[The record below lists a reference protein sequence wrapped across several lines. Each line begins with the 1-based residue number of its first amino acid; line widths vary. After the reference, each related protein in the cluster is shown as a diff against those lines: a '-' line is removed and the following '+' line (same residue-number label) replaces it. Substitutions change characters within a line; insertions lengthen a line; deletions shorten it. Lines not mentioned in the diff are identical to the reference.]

1 MRFAETSGSRAML
14 LVSALS
20 VFALVAATWERAK
33 PAAAHDSRP
42 VRPMRGCNQ
51 ARARAVPPP
60 AAPAEVQHNGYA
72 DTLIGARDVLS
83 ACMRNQTVPV
93 RLALD
98 ISAAGRVTGVEV
110 KAMTDDFTQLD
121 MHVLKCLDSAV
132 SPLVFPR
139 GDAAVR
145 ISTHLAAAR

>member
-1 MRFAETSGSRAML
+1 MRFAETSRSRAML

-20 VFALVAATWERAK
+20 VLSLIAATWESAK
-33 PAAAHDSRP
+33 PARAHDSRP
-42 VRPMRGCNQ
+42 VRPMRGCNP
-51 ARARAVPPP
+51 ARTRAVSPPVAP
-60 AAPAEVQHNGYA
+60 AAVQHNGHA
-72 DTLIGARDVLS
+72 DTLIGVRDVLS
-83 ACMRNQTVPV
+83 ACMRDQTVAV

-98 ISAAGRVTGVEV
+98 ISAAGRVTSVEV

-121 MHVLKCLDSAV
+121 MHVVKCLDSAV

-145 ISTHLAAAR
+145 ISTHLTGAR